1 MPLEELKKQGLLLP
15 KAMWGHKPR
24 ATLRNRISV
33 VATFGLGLLSAW
45 IIRVGAGGWLT
56 FLGVALFL
64 VDLFLI
70 RLTTFLAVDTQ
81 VDGLL
86 ARGLAGK
93 VEGLERADGS

>member
-1 MPLEELKKQGLLLP
+1 MPLEELEKQGLLLP

-24 ATLRNRISV
+24 AALRSRISV
-33 VATFGLGLLSAW
+33 VATFGLGLASAW
-45 IIRVGAGGWLT
+45 IIWVGAGGWLT
-56 FLGVALFL
+56 FLGVVLFL

-70 RLTTFLAVDTQ
+70 LLTTFLSVDAQ

-93 VEGLERADGS
+93 VEGLEGPGGS